1 MAELEAMEK
10 RWEEKTEEDRRH
22 IEKRLKRLRQYMR
35 EIDYAL
41 SMNDSTKIIK
51 GTEEQKSPEI

>member
-1 MAELEAMEK
+1 MEK
-10 RWEEKTEEDRRH
+10 RWEDKTEEDRKH
-22 IEKRLKRLRQYMR
+22 IEKRLKRLRQYMK

-51 GTEEQKSPEI
+51 GSEEQKCAKTEI